1 MDILIVDDEPI
12 TRIALCAAVEDWGF
26 TGVLAKDG
34 SEALEI
40 LNGENPPHLLIIDWS
55 MPGITGPE
63 LCKAIRKRSDGQ
75 FFYILMLTGREGS
88 EAVVEAMEA
97 GADDFVSKPFDNRVL
112 KVRIGAGSRIV
123 RLEQTLNQ
131 LASRDALTQCWNRR
145 MIDEMLQNAFTEAT
159 RNKTTYSIMLIDA
172 DHFKRVNDNFGH
184 SAGDSALQHLVK
196 IMHHNLREYD
206 HVGRFGGEEFVV
218 LLPGTDMTEAWG
230 VAERI
235 RSATQYTPVITGEN
249 KQVQI
254 TVSIGLAEFSILKDE
269 DTASLFKRA
278 DDALYEAKNG
288 GRNRVVAA
296 D

>member
-34 SEALEI
+34 NEALDI
-40 LNGENPPHLLIIDWS
+40 INGENPPHLLIIDWS

-63 LCKAIRKRSDGQ
+63 LCKTIRKRSDGQ

-88 EAVVEAMEA
+88 EAVIEAMEA

-145 MIDEMLQNAFTEAT
+145 MIDEMMQNAFTEAK

-235 RSATQYTPVITGEN
+235 RSATQYSPVITGEN
-249 KQVQI
+249 MQVQI
-254 TVSIGLAEFSILKDE
+254 TVSIGIAEFSDKQDE

-278 DDALYEAKNG
+278 DDALYVAKNG
-288 GRNRVVAA
+288 GRNRVVSA